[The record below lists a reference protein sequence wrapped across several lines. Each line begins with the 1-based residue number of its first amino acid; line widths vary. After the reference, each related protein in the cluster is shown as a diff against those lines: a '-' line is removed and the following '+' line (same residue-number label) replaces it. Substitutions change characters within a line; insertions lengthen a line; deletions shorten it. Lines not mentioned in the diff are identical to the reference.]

1 MTISAC
7 RGVDCYN
14 NLNISEDINLD
25 GVEQI
30 NFIQIQEPMS
40 GSEQLSY
47 FLVIF
52 FSDLVIVR
60 FVFLE
65 KNSNYP
71 IAQAH
76 KNLTGILIYMIC
88 HATYV
93 FFKNL

>member
-7 RGVDCYN
+7 RRVDCNN
-14 NLNISEDINLD
+14 NLNVSEDINLD

-47 FLVIF
+47 FLTSVIL

-76 KNLTGILIYMIC
+76 QNLTGILICMIC
-88 HATYV
+88 HTTYV
-93 FFKNL
+93 FF